1 LAQWRDQIRQGTL
14 RSADDPAGWPTSV
27 QWAAADGTALA
38 VVMEATGG
46 VEQFAFLALWR
57 RGMPCALTNP
67 QRVRKFAEALGKL
80 EKTDRIDAEVIAR
93 HADALRVNPTRPKSD
108 KQQHLDAL
116 STRLQQVTSDLTVR
130 NAAPFDGDPVAL
142 EESLCEV
149 IALLKKQTKDLAH
162 RIAELVNDDPLW
174 SALDQTFR
182 QIKGVADRTV
192 AVLLAQLPEIGVPSN
207 KAVTK
212 LTGLAPNRQRQ
223 RKKARPPTHQS
234 GRTTVRNILFLVAD
248 IAREYDKSLTEFRQR
263 LLDAGKPKM
272 VVRIAL
278 ARKLLVRLN
287 ATARGNTPIS
297 GSQRFAHQ
305 IVASFRFPA
314 GLAAPNAQC
323 QCARHGTSSSYHRRR
338 HGRERGGVA
347 TGAAWHSSAAFGNA
361 RGRR

>member
-1 LAQWRDQIRQGTL
+1 MIETICGVDVSKAWLDGWTVSGGYRRFAN
-14 RSADDPAGWPTSV
+14 DPAGV
-27 QWAAADGTALA
+27 ADLGEWAVAHGTAL

-67 QRVRKFAEALGKL
+67 RQVRKFAEALGKL

-116 STRLQQVTSDLTVR
+116 STRLRQVTSDLSMQKLRLHSTR
-130 NAAPFDGDPVAL
+130 DPVAL
-142 EESLCEV
+142 ESLCEV

-192 AVLLAQLPEIGVPSN
+192 AVLLAELPEIGTLSN

-212 LTGLAPNRQRQ
+212 LTGLAPIANDSGKRQGH
-223 RKKARPPTHQS
+223 RPIRG
-234 GRTTVRNILFLVAD
+234 GRATVRNILFLVAD
-248 IAREYDKSLTEFRQR
+248 IARKYDKSLTEFRQR
-263 LLDAGKPKM
+263 LLDQGKPKM

-287 ATARGNTPIS
+287 AMARETRQS
-297 GSQRFAHQ
+297 
-305 IVASFRFPA
+305 
-314 GLAAPNAQC
+314 LAANA
-323 QCARHGTSSSYHRRR
+323 
-338 HGRERGGVA
+338 
-347 TGAAWHSSAAFGNA
+347 
-361 RGRR
+361 

>member
-1 LAQWRDQIRQGTL
+1 VRTRQVTVIETICGADVSKAWLDGWTVSGGHL
-14 RSADDPAGWPTSV
+14 RFANDPAGV
-27 QWAAADGTALA
+27 ANLGEWAVAHGTAL

-57 RGMPCALTNP
+57 RGMPCALTKP
-67 QRVRKFAEALGKL
+67 QQVRKFAEALGKL

-116 STRLQQVTSDLTVR
+116 STRLQQVTSDLTVQKLR
-130 NAAPFDGDPVAL
+130 LHSTRDPVAL
-142 EESLCEV
+142 ESLCEV
-149 IALLKKQTKDLAH
+149 IAQLKKQTKDLAH

-192 AVLLAQLPEIGVPSN
+192 AVLLAELPEIGALSN

-212 LTGLAPNRQRQ
+212 LTGLAPIANDSGKRQGH
-223 RKKARPPTHQS
+223 RPIRG
-234 GRTTVRNILFLVAD
+234 GRATVRNILFLVAD
-248 IAREYDKSLTEFRQR
+248 IARKYDKSLTEFRQR
-263 LLDAGKPKM
+263 LLDQGNPKM

-287 ATARGNTPIS
+287 AMARETRQS
-297 GSQRFAHQ
+297 
-305 IVASFRFPA
+305 
-314 GLAAPNAQC
+314 LAANA
-323 QCARHGTSSSYHRRR
+323 
-338 HGRERGGVA
+338 
-347 TGAAWHSSAAFGNA
+347 
-361 RGRR
+361 